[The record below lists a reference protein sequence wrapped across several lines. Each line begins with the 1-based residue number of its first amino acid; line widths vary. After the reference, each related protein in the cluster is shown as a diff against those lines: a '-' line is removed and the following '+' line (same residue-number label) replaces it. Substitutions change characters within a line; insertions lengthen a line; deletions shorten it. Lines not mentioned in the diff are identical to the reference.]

1 MAFTGQMLSYS
12 KLGASTYPLIGATQ
26 MESNIICPHCQFTLQ
41 AAPEVDNWE
50 EPSIAVGDEV
60 EFASSKTYTS
70 SGLLHFQSGECP
82 GCRRWLF
89 VAECHGCQHRYL
101 NVNDSPTAPH
111 CHQCG
116 GKLTPASFN
125 PRDVKRLRQRE
136 IEAQTVFGYVFAGL
150 MILVIFLQLLL
161 GLAIIS
167 G

>member
-1 MAFTGQMLSYS
+1 MSKYLFTHRG
-12 KLGASTYPLIGATQ
+12 TTQ
-26 MESNIICPHCQFTLQ
+26 MENSTICRHCQVTLQ
-41 AAPEVDNWE
+41 AEPEVGNWE
-50 EPSIAVGDEV
+50 EPSISDSDEV

-82 GCRRWLF
+82 QCKRWLF
-89 VAECHGCQHRYL
+89 VAECHGCKHRYL

-116 GKLTPASFN
+116 DKLTPTPFN

-136 IEAQTVFGYVFAGL
+136 IETQTVFGYVFAGL
-150 MILVIFLQLLL
+150 MTLVIFLQLLL

>member
-1 MAFTGQMLSYS
+1 MEN
-12 KLGASTYPLIGATQ
+12 ST
-26 MESNIICPHCQFTLQ
+26 ICPHCQVTLQ
-41 AAPEVDNWE
+41 AEPEVGNWE
-50 EPSIAVGDEV
+50 EPSISDGDEV

-82 GCRRWLF
+82 LCKRWLF
-89 VAECHGCQHRYL
+89 VAECHGCKHRYL

-116 GKLTPASFN
+116 GKLTPTPFN

-136 IEAQTVFGYVFAGL
+136 IETQTVFGYVFAGL
-150 MILVIFLQLLL
+150 MALVIFLQLLL